1 MTSDQLQRWYNIFSH
16 VQTNS
21 TSLNLAA
28 VSRWYGSQDE
38 ILRQDLER
46 SEPLTWLK
54 HLPRRTQLLSRWHL
68 SARIIETFVTT
79 QAVPSQSQLPSQPR
93 PMEPIPEDH
102 SIQDLSYPLTRVYS
116 PERIY
121 PPPDKLRVP
130 KESFDVESR
139 SVDSFPSSIVSD
151 SSNLAMSP
159 VPSIQQHNRPR
170 AKASSRLEYMGSGG
184 EESISTSVMAKS
196 SPEQLSRRRA
206 MSPDITNMRKRAL
219 TNFSDNLPMVVPPMS
234 DTEETCSY
242 HEKESALSSGIRSRL
257 NVDLAV
263 RNQRFSHSSLP
274 RHQPVSELL
283 LEDSQEEIEIEEAL
297 RREYGQ
303 KAACVQFLLSQD

>member
-1 MTSDQLQRWYNIFSH
+1 MTSDQLQRRYNIFSH
-16 VQTNS
+16 TQTNS
-21 TSLNLAA
+21 MSLNLAA

-54 HLPRRTQLLSRWHL
+54 HLSRRTQLLSRWHL

-79 QAVPSQSQLPSQPR
+79 QAVPSQSKLPSQPR
-93 PMEPIPEDH
+93 PMESIPEDH
-102 SIQDLSYPLTRVYS
+102 SIQDLSHSVTRVYS

-121 PPPDKLRVP
+121 LPPDKLRVL
-130 KESFDVESR
+130 KESFDVESRR

-159 VPSIQQHNRPR
+159 VPSIQQYNRPG
-170 AKASSRLEYMGSGG
+170 AKTSSRLEYMGSGG
-184 EESISTSVMAKS
+184 EESISTPVMAKS
-196 SPEQLSRRRA
+196 SPEQPSRRRA

-234 DTEETCSY
+234 DTEETCS
-242 HEKESALSSGIRSRL
+242 HHDKDSALSSGIRSRM
-257 NVDLAV
+257 NVDLTV

-274 RHQPVSELL
+274 RHQPVSEPL
-283 LEDSQEEIEIEEAL
+283 LEDSQEGIKIEEEL

-303 KAACVQFLLSQD
+303 KAACV

>member
-1 MTSDQLQRWYNIFSH
+1 MTSDQLQRRYNTFSST
-16 VQTNS
+16 QTKS
-21 TSLNLAA
+21 TSLNLAT

-54 HLPRRTQLLSRWHL
+54 HLPRRTHLLSRWHL
-68 SARIIETFVTT
+68 SARIIETFITT
-79 QAVPSQSQLPSQPR
+79 QAVPSQSQFPSQPR

-102 SIQDLSYPLTRVYS
+102 SIQDLSHPLARVHS

-121 PPPDKLRVP
+121 LPAGKLRVP

-139 SVDSFPSSIVSD
+139 RSADSFPSSIVSD

-159 VPSIQQHNRPR
+159 VPSIEQYNRPR
-170 AKASSRLEYMGSGG
+170 AKTPSRLEYMGSGG
-184 EESISTSVMAKS
+184 EESISTPILAKS
-196 SPEQLSRRRA
+196 SPEKSPRRRA

-219 TNFSDNLPMVVPPMS
+219 TNFSDNLPIVVPPMS
-234 DTEETCSY
+234 DTEETCS
-242 HEKESALSSGIRSRL
+242 HHDKESALSLGVRSRL

-263 RNQRFSHSSLP
+263 RNQRFSYSSLP
-274 RHQPVSELL
+274 RHQPVSEPL
-283 LEDSQEEIEIEEAL
+283 LEDSQEGIEIEEAL

-303 KAACVQFLLSQD
+303 KAAYV